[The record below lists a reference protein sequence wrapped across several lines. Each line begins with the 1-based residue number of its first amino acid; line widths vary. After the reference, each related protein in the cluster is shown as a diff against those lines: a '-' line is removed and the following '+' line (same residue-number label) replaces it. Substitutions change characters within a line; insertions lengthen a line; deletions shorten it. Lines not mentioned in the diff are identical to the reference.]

1 MNGKGE
7 IVLYARDGTEV
18 ERIKNVENVRIVDD
32 HLRIRYLSGHPTYK
46 NKKMVVLDSNMDYV
60 FKYYE

>member
-32 HLRIRYLSGHPTYK
+32 HLRIRYLSDNPTYK
-46 NKKMVVLDSNMDYV
+46 NKKIVVVDSNMDYV